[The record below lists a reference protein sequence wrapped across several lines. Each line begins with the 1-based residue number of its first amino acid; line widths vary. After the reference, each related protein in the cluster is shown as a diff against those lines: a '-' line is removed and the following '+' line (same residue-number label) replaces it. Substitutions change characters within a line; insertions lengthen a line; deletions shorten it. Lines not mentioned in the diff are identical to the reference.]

1 MAVTEIAKGLHL
13 VPVSYVNAFLLDG
26 PDGLTLID
34 AGLPGRE
41 EVILGAVRGLG
52 RAPGDLRHI
61 VLTHAH
67 LDHIGSLAALKRAT
81 GAQTWIH
88 ALDAPIAERGT
99 GARPM
104 TPAPGLLPRLLFT
117 FSTHGG
123 GKTEPCAID
132 HRIADG
138 DRLPVAGGLRAIHAP
153 GHCAGQVALLW
164 EGRGVLFAG
173 DACSNVIGLG
183 PPIGY
188 EDRAEGERSQR
199 KLAALDFDTACF
211 GHGKPI
217 PRDAAKRLRAKFA

>member
-1 MAVTEIAKGLHL
+1 MAVTEVMEGLHV

-26 PDGLTLID
+26 PEGLALID
-34 AGLPGRE
+34 AGLSGKE
-41 EVILGAVRGLG
+41 GVILDAIRGLG

-67 LDHIGSLAALKRAT
+67 RDHIGGLAALKRAT

-88 ALDAPIAERGT
+88 GLDAPIAEQGRGV
-99 GARPM
+99 RPM
-104 TPAPGLLPRLLFT
+104 MPAPGFLPRLIFT
-117 FSTHGG
+117 LVARGG
-123 GKTEPCAID
+123 ETEPCAID

-138 DRLPVAGGLRAIHAP
+138 DRLPVAGGLRAIHVP

-173 DACSNVIGLG
+173 DVCSNVMGLG

-199 KLAALDFDTACF
+199 KLAALDFGAACF

-217 PRDAAKRLRAKFA
+217 PRDAAKRFRAKFG